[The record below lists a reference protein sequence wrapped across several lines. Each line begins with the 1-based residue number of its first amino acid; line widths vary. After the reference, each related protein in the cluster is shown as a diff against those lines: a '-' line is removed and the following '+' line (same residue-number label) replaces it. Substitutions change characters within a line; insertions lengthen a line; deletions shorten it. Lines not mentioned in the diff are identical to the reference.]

1 MRSARA
7 ALHALGL
14 VFAATAIG
22 CGAEPAPAPLVIASS
37 PRRATAS
44 AAAPRSS
51 ADLAPPRAP
60 TDAPEPEALRFFL
73 DHLAAPAV
81 PPSSGAPP
89 GVAAIALANTALG
102 EAKGLTAVGPPV
114 FARLLVGQRL
124 SIPVTLPRGRCAT
137 FLAQGG
143 LGVIEI
149 DLFLTTPAE
158 GTVPAFLASEV
169 ASGPVAV
176 IGGRKG
182 CMAAPDGAPS
192 SLVLHAIVRRGEGNV
207 LAQAFARDAPP

>member
-1 MRSARA
+1 MVLAIAAAMLGCGGEQAA
-7 ALHALGL
+7 AL
-14 VFAATAIG
+14 
-22 CGAEPAPAPLVIASS
+22 LVIAA
-37 PRRATAS
+37 PARRDVAS

-51 ADLAPPRAP
+51 ADLALPTAP
-60 TDAPEPEALRFFL
+60 ADAPEPEALRFFL

-81 PPSSGAPP
+81 TPPGGAPP
-89 GVAAIALANTALG
+89 GVATIALANTALG
-102 EAKGLTAVGPPV
+102 ETTGLTAQGPPV

-158 GTVPAFLASEV
+158 GTVPGFLASEV
-169 ASGPVAV
+169 APGSIAV
-176 IGGRKG
+176 IGGRRG
-182 CMAAPDGAPS
+182 CLPAPEGAPS
-192 SLVLHAIVRRGEGNV
+192 DLTLHAIVRRGDGLV
-207 LAQAFARDAPP
+207 LVQAFARDVPAPP